1 MATLGVVLAVLGG
14 AAPVGATRPV
24 APTTTTTPK
33 PTTTAAPT
41 APTTAAP
48 TSVMRLLAQSAA
60 VEPDGRF
67 ELTLALDTPAPP
79 DAELQVAVHSRL
91 MSRSLFDN
99 ALDGQRGG
107 IIDSFT
113 YPLAD
118 LQAAAA
124 GNAVPLS
131 IPLTTVRKPGQLR
144 ITRDG
149 VYPVRVEL
157 RSPDDD
163 VLAGFTT
170 FLVRLAPQPR
180 EAPPLQ
186 VALVVPFR
194 SPPALQPDGGVH
206 VAPPELTRL
215 SGLARALSAQPQ
227 LPLTVVPTPESLAAL
242 GQSDAGAG
250 VLTRLD
256 AALAGRQVVATP
268 YIEIDLG
275 AMLAADLDDELDLQF
290 TEGQAALQD
299 GLGTARPDG
308 RTWLA
313 SEPLTAEAVRFLR
326 SRNVDQLVTVEGAL
340 SPLQL
345 ETTLLNPTEV
355 VADPAPNTPTAAA
368 DAELSERLGDPGAD
382 PVLAAHQLL
391 AEAVQLFHDNPGL
404 PRGLVLVA
412 PDDWNPPPAF
422 VDTLTATLAA
432 HPLLHAVTLDQW
444 FASVPVLH
452 EASGAAVTRGLAPA
466 SSPAPVGLAAGL
478 RQVRP
483 RLEGFSSMLAVGDPL
498 PAALSERL
506 LVASAASFDRARR
519 DEYLLSLIHI

>member
-33 PTTTAAPT
+33 PTTTATTT
-41 APTTAAP
+41 APTPAP

-79 DAELQVAVHSRL
+79 DAELHVAVHSRL

-170 FLVRLAPQPR
+170 FLVRLFAPTPGGAAAAGR
-180 EAPPLQ
+180 PGG
-186 VALVVPFR
+186 ALPV
-194 SPPALQPDGGVH
+194 G
-206 VAPPELTRL
+206 
-215 SGLARALSAQPQ
+215 ARAAARRRGARGPARAHPPQ
-227 LPLTVVPTPESLAAL
+227 RPGPGPVGPTATAADR
-242 GQSDAGAG
+242 GPHTGDAGRAG
-250 VLTRLD
+250 PERRRRRRCSTRLD

-268 YIEIDLG
+268 YVEIDLG
-275 AMLAADLDDELDLQF
+275 AMLAADLDDELDPQF
-290 TEGQAALQD
+290 TQGA
-299 GLGTARPDG
+299 GRPPG
-308 RTWLA
+308 RA
-313 SEPLTAEAVRFLR
+313 GHGPAGRAHVAGPAEPPPPKPCSFLR
-326 SRNVDQLVTVEGAL
+326 SRNVDQC
-340 SPLQL
+340 S
-345 ETTLLNPTEV
+345 
-355 VADPAPNTPTAAA
+355 
-368 DAELSERLGDPGAD
+368 
-382 PVLAAHQLL
+382 
-391 AEAVQLFHDNPGL
+391 
-404 PRGLVLVA
+404 
-412 PDDWNPPPAF
+412 
-422 VDTLTATLAA
+422 
-432 HPLLHAVTLDQW
+432 
-444 FASVPVLH
+444 
-452 EASGAAVTRGLAPA
+452 
-466 SSPAPVGLAAGL
+466 
-478 RQVRP
+478 
-483 RLEGFSSMLAVGDPL
+483 
-498 PAALSERL
+498 
-506 LVASAASFDRARR
+506 
-519 DEYLLSLIHI
+519 